1 MWSYKGGNLDT
12 GIFDED
18 KITNEITGIQN
29 GKFKLSKDADNTRK
43 AIMKLRS
50 LMGARK
56 YMRHERIA
64 KIFGE
69 QVNQILHG
77 TSARYWLTFPLLS
90 LGE

>member
-18 KITNEITGIQN
+18 KITNEITGIPH
-29 GKFKLSKDADNTRK
+29 GKFKLLKDAGNTRK

-50 LMGARK
+50 LIGARK

-69 QVNQILHG
+69 QVCKILHDWSVVE
-77 TSARYWLTFPLLS
+77 TLANLSALDL
-90 LGE
+90 